1 MIKKINLIFGI
12 LVFGFAG
19 VFISA
24 QEVKMQVGVFDES
37 GNFYGQLKTTDF
49 RLLQEKKSAPI
60 ISVEPKFAD
69 ALEIIIM
76 IDASVSQE
84 AVMPQEREAA
94 IAFIKNVLDKDK
106 DKVAVVKFS
115 GSLLLEQDLTNE
127 FSKAIEK
134 IKQIDFEPP
143 PGYNGGGVVSK
154 DPNFNKS
161 GMLAASTPIW
171 DSINQVL
178 QSFAKIK
185 SDSRKAILL
194 ISDGTNTS
202 GEAKLKET
210 LNLALK
216 SRIPIFAIGIGDDEF
231 GGADKKTLQKLT
243 EQTNGTVI
251 FKRKKPEDL
260 LPQIKMLATSL
271 RSFYEVTFTANSKNS
286 KESLQEVK
294 IEIINP
300 DFRKRKFQILQ
311 PKGFF
316 FSN

>member
-1 MIKKINLIFGI
+1 MI
-12 LVFGFAG
+12 FGFAG
-19 VFISA
+19 IFVSA
-24 QEVKMQVGVFDES
+24 QEAKMPFGVFDEN
-37 GNFYGQLKTTDF
+37 GNFFGQLKTTDI
-49 RLLQEKKSAPI
+49 RLLQLKKSAQV
-60 ISVEPKFAD
+60 ISVEPKFAN

-76 IDASVSQE
+76 IDASASQE
-84 AVMPQEREAA
+84 AVIPQEREAA
-94 IAFIKNVLDKDK
+94 IAFIKDVLDKDK

-115 GSLLLEQDLTNE
+115 GAVLLEQDLTNE

-134 IKQIDFEPP
+134 IKQIDFELP
-143 PGYNGGGVVSK
+143 S
-154 DPNFNKS
+154 DFNRGTNPDKS
-161 GMLAASTPIW
+161 VPIKGSTSIW

-210 LNLALK
+210 INLALK

-243 EQTNGTVI
+243 EQTNGAAI
-251 FKRKKPEDL
+251 FKKKKPEDL
-260 LPQIKMLATSL
+260 LPQIKTLATSL
-271 RSFYEVTFTANSKNS
+271 RSFYEITFTPISTNS

-300 DFRKRKFQILQ
+300 DLRKRKFQILQ

-316 FSN
+316 FSK